1 MSNKMKLGIVMMLI
15 TSLSVALLSIPSKV
29 AIAQTSPE
37 NQANR
42 TGQTGQPRG
51 LIMPDTQSPE
61 NQTNQT
67 FQPRGLIMP
76 DTQSPENQTN
86 QTGQPRGLTMPNTK

>member
-15 TSLSVALLSIPSKV
+15 ASLSGALVSIPSKV

-37 NQANR
+37 D
-42 TGQTGQPRG
+42 QTTQPRG
-51 LIMPDTQSPE
+51 LTNETTQSPE

-67 FQPRGLIMP
+67 
-76 DTQSPENQTN
+76 T
-86 QTGQPRGLTMPNTK
+86 QPRGLTMPTTK

>member
-15 TSLSVALLSIPSKV
+15 ASLSVAFLSIPSKV

-37 NQANR
+37 NQ
-42 TGQTGQPRG
+42 TSQPRG
-51 LIMPDTQSPE
+51 LTMPTTQSPE

-67 FQPRGLIMP
+67 SQPRGLTMP
-76 DTQSPENQTN
+76 TTQSPENQTN
-86 QTGQPRGLTMPNTK
+86 QTSQPRGLTMPTNE

>member
-15 TSLSVALLSIPSKV
+15 ASLSVALLSIPPKV

-37 NQANR
+37 NQTN
-42 TGQTGQPRG
+42 QTTQIRG
-51 LIMPDTQSPE
+51 LTMPTTQSTE

-67 FQPRGLIMP
+67 
-76 DTQSPENQTN
+76 TQI
-86 QTGQPRGLTMPNTK
+86 RGLTMPTTK